1 VIPTICPPLDIG
13 PNLTSLI
20 LQLLIV
26 LGALVA
32 AYRGPSIVK
41 QLKERAPAP
50 D

>member
-1 VIPTICPPLDIG
+1 VIPTSCPLVDIG

-32 AYRGPSIVK
+32 AYRGPTIVK
-41 QLKERAPAP
+41 QFKERASSP